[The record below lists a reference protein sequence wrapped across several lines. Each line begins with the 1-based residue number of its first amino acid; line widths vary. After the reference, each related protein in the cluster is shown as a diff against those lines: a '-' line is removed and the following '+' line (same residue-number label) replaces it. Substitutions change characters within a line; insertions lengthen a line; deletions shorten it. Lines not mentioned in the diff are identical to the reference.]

1 MTVANSARRNAWR
14 VATSGPLEA
23 LFRIGFIGYG
33 LVHLAVAWLAI
44 QLALGKSTGDS
55 DQGGAFRTLAR
66 QPFGRF
72 LLIVVVVGLA
82 AMALWQLLLAAVGHR
97 EEQGTRRRTAE
108 RLASIGRTIL
118 YAALAWTAY
127 RVVTGVPTSSAQQ
140 SQTATA
146 GVMAHP
152 SGRFLVAVAGL
163 AVLALGIGLVVYG
176 AKRQFEKRLMILQMN
191 HRTRQA
197 ARRLGQ
203 AGYIAKGVAFGIVG
217 VLLVDAAVTHN
228 PAKSRGLDAAL
239 RTLIA
244 QPYGTFLLF
253 LVAIGFAAFGIYCF
267 FQARY
272 RKVTK

>member
-1 MTVANSARRNAWR
+1 MTVANSARRNALR
-14 VATSGPLEA
+14 VATSRPLEV
-23 LFRIGFIGYG
+23 LFRIGFVGYG

-44 QLALGKSTGDS
+44 QLVLGKATGDS
-55 DQGGAFRTLAR
+55 DQGGAFRTLAG

-72 LLIVVVVGLA
+72 MLIVVIVGLA

-97 EEQGTRRRTAE
+97 EEQGMRRTAE
-108 RLASIGRTIL
+108 RLASVGRTVI

-127 RVVTGVPTSSAQQ
+127 RVVTGAPSSSAEQ
-140 SQTATA
+140 SQSATA

-152 SGRFLVAVAGL
+152 FGRFLVAVAGL
-163 AVLALGIGLVVYG
+163 AVLALGVGLIVYG
-176 AKRQFEKRLMILQMN
+176 AKRQFEKRLMTFRMN
-191 HRTRQA
+191 HGTRQA

-203 AGYIAKGVAFGIVG
+203 VGYIAKGVAFGIVG

-244 QPYGTFLLF
+244 QPFGKFLLF
-253 LVAIGFAAFGIYCF
+253 LVAVGFAAFGIYCF
-267 FQARY
+267 LQARY

>member
-14 VATSGPLEA
+14 VATSGPLET

-33 LVHLAVAWLAI
+33 LLHLAVAWLAI
-44 QLALGKSTGDS
+44 QLVLGKQTGES
-55 DQGGAFRTLAR
+55 DQAGAFRTLAK

-72 LLIVVVVGLA
+72 LLIVVIVGLA
-82 AMALWQLLLAAVGHR
+82 AMALWQLLLAAVGH
-97 EEQGTRRRTAE
+97 QDKTGMSRTAE
-108 RLASIGRTIL
+108 RLASLGRTVV

-140 SQTATA
+140 SQSATA
-146 GVMAHP
+146 GVMAH
-152 SGRFLVAVAGL
+152 SFGQFLVFLGGL
-163 AVLALGIGLVVYG
+163 GMLALGIGLIVYG
-176 AKRQFEKRLMILQMN
+176 TKRKFEERLMTFKMN
-191 HRTRQA
+191 HGTRQA

-203 AGYIAKGVAFGIVG
+203 AGYIAKGIAFGIVG
-217 VLLVDAAVTHN
+217 LLLMDAAVTHN

-244 QPYGTFLLF
+244 QPFGKLLLF

-267 FQARY
+267 LQARY